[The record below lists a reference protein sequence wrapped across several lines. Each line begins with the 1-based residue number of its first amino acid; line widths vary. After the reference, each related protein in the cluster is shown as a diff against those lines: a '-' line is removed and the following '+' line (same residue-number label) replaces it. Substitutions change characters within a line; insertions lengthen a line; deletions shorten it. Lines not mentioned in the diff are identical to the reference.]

1 LSFNEGREAHRL
13 GVVEATLENVEAAA
27 EIVRGGGLIVYPTDT
42 VYGLGCDPFN
52 VDAVER
58 LVKVKGARDRPLPIL
73 ASSLN
78 HVVRVADL
86 SQQARRVAERFWPGP
101 LTLVLPK
108 KLLPDFTTF
117 GFSTVGVRI
126 PNHPTALK
134 LIELSGGLLVGTSAN
149 RSGMAPPLTANAAY
163 EQLNDEVDAILD
175 GGVSELGKSSTV
187 VDLTS
192 EEPKVLRKGS
202 ERIKGILEFLQ
213 E

>member
-1 LSFNEGREAHRL
+1 MREEKHRL
-13 GVVEATLENVEAAA
+13 GVIEATLENVDVAA
-27 EIVRGGGLIVYPTDT
+27 EIVRRGGLIVYPTDT

-58 LVKVKGARDRPLPIL
+58 LVKVKGARDKPMPIL

-78 HVVRVADL
+78 HVVKVADL
-86 SQQARRVAERFWPGP
+86 SQKARRVAERFWPGP

-117 GFSTVGVRI
+117 GLSTVGVRM
-126 PNHPTALK
+126 PNHPIALK

-149 RSGMAPPLTANAAY
+149 RSGLAPPLTADAAF

-175 GGVSELGKSSTV
+175 GGVSELGESSTV

-192 EEPKVLRKGS
+192 AEPKLLRKGS
-202 ERIKGILEFLQ
+202 ERIEDILDFLQ
-213 E
+213 G